1 MEKDLVRSHSYF
13 NVSAISGGLESAKR
27 MNDLAKDMTL
37 GQIAEAVSL
46 TKRFTDSVYKVRI
59 AINGKSK

>member
-37 GQIAEAVSL
+37 AQIAEAASL
-46 TKRFTDSVYKVRI
+46 KKGLQIVFIR
-59 AINGKSK
+59 